1 MIVVADTKLNVE
13 AIIKDFPIL
22 EQQVNGKRLAYLD
35 STATSQKPKQVID
48 ALSDY
53 YERYNSNVHR
63 GVHTLGSLATD
74 GYEGARETVRRF
86 IHAKYFEEIIF
97 TRGTTAAIN
106 MIAHSYGDAN
116 VGEGDE
122 IVVTQ
127 MEHHAN
133 LVPWQQLAKRQGAT
147 LKFIPMAED
156 GTITLEAVRET
167 VSERTKIVAIAHV
180 SNVLGTINDIKAIAE
195 IAHEHGAIIS
205 VDGAQS
211 VPHMKVDVQDLNV
224 DFYSFSGHKMLGPTG
239 IGVLYGKREHLNQ
252 MEPTEFGGDMIDFVD
267 LYVSTWTDLPTK
279 FEAGTPLIAQ
289 AIGLQAAIEYIESI
303 GFDAIHEHE
312 QALTTYAYEQMS
324 QIEGI
329 DIYGPS
335 KDKRAGIITFNLKD
349 VHPHDV
355 ATALDTEGVAVR
367 AGHHC
372 AQPLMKWL
380 NVSSTARA
388 SFYIYNTKEDI
399 DQLVEGLKQT
409 KEFFSY
415 EF

>member
-1 MIVVADTKLNVE
+1 MADTKLNVE

-116 VGEGDE
+116 VSEGDE

-267 LYVSTWTDLPTK
+267 LYDSTWTDLPTK

-303 GFDAIHEHE
+303 GFDAIHDHEH
-312 QALTTYAYEQMS
+312 ALTTYAYEQMS

-380 NVSSTARA
+380 NLSSTARA

>member
-1 MIVVADTKLNVE
+1 MADTQLDVK
-13 AIIKDFPIL
+13 AIIQDFPIL
-22 EQQVNGKRLAYLD
+22 DQQVNGKRLAYLD
-35 STATSQKPKQVID
+35 STATSQKPKQVIEV
-48 ALSDY
+48 LEDY
-53 YERYNSNVHR
+53 YNRYNSNVHR

-74 GYEGARETVRRF
+74 GYEGAREAVRRF
-86 IHAKYFEEIIF
+86 IHAQYFEEVIF
-97 TRGTTAAIN
+97 TRGTTASIN
-106 MIAHSYGDAN
+106 LVAHSYGDA
-116 VGEGDE
+116 VIEVGDE
-122 IVVTQ
+122 IVVTE

-133 LVPWQQLAKRQGAT
+133 IVPWQQLAKRKGAT
-147 LKFIPMAED
+147 LKFIPMTPD
-156 GTITLEAVRET
+156 GTLTLEAVKET
-167 VSERTKIVAIAHV
+167 ITDKTKIVAVAHV
-180 SNVLGTINDIKAIAE
+180 SNVLGTINDVKAIAE
-195 IAHEHGAIIS
+195 VAHEHGAIIA

-239 IGVLYGKREHLNQ
+239 IGVLYGKRQHLQN
-252 MEPTEFGGDMIDFVD
+252 MEPIEFGGDMIDFVG
-267 LYVSTWTDLPTK
+267 LYESTWTDLPTK

-289 AIGLQAAIEYIESI
+289 AIGLKAAIDYLEAV
-303 GFDAIHEHE
+303 GFEAIHSYE
-312 QALTTYAYEQMS
+312 QQLTQYAYDQMS

-329 DIYGPS
+329 EIYGPAA
-335 KDKRAGIITFNLKD
+335 DQRAGIITFNLEG

-399 DQLVEGLKQT
+399 DQLVEGLKRT

>member
-267 LYVSTWTDLPTK
+267 LYDSTWTDLPTK

-355 ATALDTEGVAVR
+355 ATVLDTEGVAVR

>member
-1 MIVVADTKLNVE
+1 MADTKLNVE
-13 AIIKDFPIL
+13 TIIKDFPIL

-252 MEPTEFGGDMIDFVD
+252 MEPTEYGGDMIDFVD
-267 LYVSTWTDLPTK
+267 LYDSTWTDLPTK

>member
-1 MIVVADTKLNVE
+1 MADTKLNVE

-156 GTITLEAVRET
+156 DTITLEAVRET

-267 LYVSTWTDLPTK
+267 LYDSTWTDLPTK